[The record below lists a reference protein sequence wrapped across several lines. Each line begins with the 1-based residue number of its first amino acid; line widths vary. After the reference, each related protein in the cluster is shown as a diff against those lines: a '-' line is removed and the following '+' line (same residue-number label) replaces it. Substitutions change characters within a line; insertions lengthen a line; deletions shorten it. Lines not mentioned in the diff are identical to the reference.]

1 LCGHTS
7 GGDGVVGEAFPRA
20 LLVGVLRGV
29 LLFIP
34 LFLFFLM
41 GGTAM
46 PLFSSNGG
54 VSNRSLVWVFLPTS
68 FVIVFLLLDML

>member
-1 LCGHTS
+1 M
-7 GGDGVVGEAFPRA
+7 GEAFPRA

-34 LFLFFLM
+34 LFLFFL
-41 GGTAM
+41 TAM